1 MSAAGTGVAGRQSGL
16 QMLAGQI
23 PLLALIVLIAVSA
36 LASDRFLSLQNVS
49 NVLIQTSIMAVVV
62 IGMTLVIVGGG
73 FDLSVGSVV
82 ALSGCIAAYIVRDI
96 DTTLGIVVG
105 TLIGTFVGLIN
116 GLIVTK
122 LRVNPFIATLGTMV
136 LVRGVVF
143 LVTDGR
149 PVYDLPAGF
158 IAIGGGNLFGIQYLI
173 WILAALFVV
182 FHWILHRTPYGV
194 RVFAT
199 GGNREAAFLSGIEVD
214 RVTISTFVWCGT
226 LAGIAGVLLA
236 ARLESGNPTTGEFY
250 ELTAIA
256 AVVLGGASLYGGE
269 GKLYK
274 SMVGVLIM
282 VVLGNSLNIMGVP
295 SYWQRV
301 AIGAVIVAAAAAD
314 RFRRRG

>member
-1 MSAAGTGVAGRQSGL
+1 MSVADGRTAGRAGL
-16 QMLAGQI
+16 HVLTGQI

-36 LASDRFLSLQNVS
+36 LVSDRFLSLQNIS
-49 NVLIQTSIMAVVV
+49 NVLIQTSIMAMVV

-82 ALSGCIAAYIVRDI
+82 ALSGCVAAYIVRDV
-96 DTTLGIVVG
+96 DTSLGIVAGTLVG
-105 TLIGTFVGLIN
+105 TAVGVVN

-136 LVRGVVF
+136 LVRGVVL

-149 PVYDLPAGF
+149 PIYDLPPGF
-158 IAIGGGNLFGIQYLI
+158 IAIGGGNLFGIHYLI
-173 WILAALFVV
+173 WILALLFVI

-194 RVFAT
+194 RVFAS
-199 GGNREAAFLSGIEVD
+199 GGNREAAFLSGINVD
-214 RVTISTFVWCGT
+214 RVTTSTYVWCGT

-282 VVLGNSLNIMGVP
+282 IVLGNSLNIMGVP

-301 AIGAVIVAAAAAD
+301 AIGVVIIAAAAAD

>member
-1 MSAAGTGVAGRQSGL
+1 MSAADGRTVGRAGL
-16 QMLAGQI
+16 HVLTGQI

-36 LASDRFLSLQNVS
+36 LVSDRFLSLQNIS
-49 NVLIQTSIMAVVV
+49 NVLIQTSIMAIVV

-82 ALSGCIAAYIVRDI
+82 ALSGCIAAYIVRDVDI
-96 DTTLGIVVG
+96 SLGIVAGTLVG
-105 TLIGTFVGLIN
+105 TAVGVVN

-122 LRVNPFIATLGTMV
+122 LRVNPFIATLGMMV
-136 LVRGVVF
+136 LVRGVVL

-149 PVYDLPAGF
+149 PIYDLPPGF
-158 IAIGGGNLFGIQYLI
+158 IAIGGGSLFGIHYLI
-173 WILAALFVV
+173 WILAVLFVI

-194 RVFAT
+194 RVFAS
-199 GGNREAAFLSGIEVD
+199 GGNREAAFLSGINVD
-214 RVTISTFVWCGT
+214 RVTTSTYVWCGT

-282 VVLGNSLNIMGVP
+282 IVLGNSLNIMGVP

-301 AIGAVIVAAAAAD
+301 AIGVVIIAAAAAD

>member
-1 MSAAGTGVAGRQSGL
+1 MSAAGTRAVGRQSGL
-16 QMLAGQI
+16 QLLGGQI
-23 PLLALIVLIAVSA
+23 PLLALILLIVVSA
-36 LASDRFLSLQNVS
+36 LVSDRFLSLQNVS

-82 ALSGCIAAYIVRDI
+82 ALSGCVAAYVVRDV
-96 DTTLGIVVG
+96 DTTLGIAVG
-105 TLIGTFVGLIN
+105 ALIGTFVGVIN

-143 LVTDGR
+143 LVTDGK

-173 WILAALFVV
+173 WILAALFIV

-199 GGNREAAFLSGIEVD
+199 GGNREAAFLSGIQVD
-214 RVTISTFVWCGT
+214 RVTISTYVWCGT

-301 AIGAVIVAAAAAD
+301 AIGVVIIAAAAAD

>member
-1 MSAAGTGVAGRQSGL
+1 MSAAGTRTAGRQAGL
-16 QMLAGQI
+16 HMLSGQI

-36 LASDRFLSLQNVS
+36 LVSDRFLSLQNIS

-82 ALSGCIAAYIVRDI
+82 ALSGCIAAYVVRDV

-105 TLIGTFVGLIN
+105 TLIGTAVGVVN

-136 LVRGVVF
+136 LVRGAV
-143 LVTDGR
+143 LLITDGR
-149 PVYDLPAGF
+149 PVYDLPEGF
-158 IAIGGGNLFGIQYLI
+158 TAIGGGNLFGVHYLI
-173 WILAALFVV
+173 WILALLFVI

-194 RVFAT
+194 RVFAS
-199 GGNREAAFLSGIEVD
+199 GGNREAAFLSGIDVD

-301 AIGAVIVAAAAAD
+301 AIGVVIVAAAAAD

>member
-1 MSAAGTGVAGRQSGL
+1 MSAPVSKTMGRAGL
-16 QMLAGQI
+16 QALGGQI

-36 LASDRFLSLQNVS
+36 LVSDRFLSLQNMS
-49 NVLIQTSIMAVVV
+49 NVLIQTSILAIVV
-62 IGMTLVIVGGG
+62 IGMTLVIIGGG

-82 ALSGCIAAYIVRDI
+82 ALSGCIAAYIVRDV
-96 DTTLGIVVG
+96 DPVLGIVVG
-105 TLIGTFVGLIN
+105 TLVGTVVGVFN

-149 PVYDLPAGF
+149 PVYDLPEVF
-158 IAIGGGNLFGIQYLI
+158 IEIGGGNLFGIHYLI
-173 WILAALFVV
+173 WILALLFAI
-182 FHWILHRTPYGV
+182 FHWILHHTPYGV

-199 GGNREAAFLSGIEVD
+199 GGNREAAFLSGIVVD
-214 RVTISTFVWCGT
+214 RVTISTYVWCGT

-301 AIGAVIVAAAAAD
+301 AIGVVIIAAAAAD